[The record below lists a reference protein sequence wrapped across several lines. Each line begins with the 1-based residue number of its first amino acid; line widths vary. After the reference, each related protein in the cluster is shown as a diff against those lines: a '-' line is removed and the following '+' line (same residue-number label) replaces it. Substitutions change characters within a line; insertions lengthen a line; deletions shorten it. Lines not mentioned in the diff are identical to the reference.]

1 MNNISEQILQAAD
14 ILAQKR
20 LSELKYDI
28 TVQGTVES
36 LVNLNTGEYKVKYN
50 GNIFS
55 AFSNDLKTT
64 YRIGDNIYIKIPE
77 GDFSNK
83 KLIENKVTD
92 KSLTENNLNE
102 LENSVSPVGPTFD
115 VFYNYDKIK
124 EYGVVAG
131 APKDDKLS
139 IAEIFNRETASNFS
153 DIPFLQYAN
162 KYEYIKIQ
170 ADFLTL
176 FSDIHSEGNYG
187 LELAFSSNGEDV
199 FYRLDVSNFNGSPYS
214 FNTYSTQS
222 VTVKIQTKFLTGLKS
237 IKLFEE
243 GFQYDKYLSNGEYIY
258 LDKTT
263 GKELIHDNE
272 TNEYYYLNDNN
283 EKIIVNQE
291 NRIEKINDK
300 SPNIFVKNI
309 QVQYVEVKNLI
320 DNLYYLRIKTPNGQM
335 FTDQIDEITL
345 QGQLIYNGNSVLTEK
360 NSTCYWYERDYSV
373 MIGDEAYDKNAGFG
387 WRPISANFD
396 TLVLKDEDVIYK
408 KVLKLMVVYSDNV
421 VMSEEIIISNY
432 NTDYNCWL
440 EQLTVGDT
448 IDLHIKNNRDED
460 ELVGDWYLSLP
471 DGSYQEVPNGK
482 QKSEIEVKQYLLYSA
497 VTFYCSIYDKD
508 RKNIIAT
515 EEYTIT
521 NTESQE
527 DLSIKYIGEDSF
539 RYDSNGDIT
548 IEDSEK
554 ERTIECQFA
563 WKDGVGTSY
572 DMTWYSPDGSLL
584 TTGERVN
591 PIDSMIENL
600 WVDKYNILHYTI
612 KQKYKINFNNNTI
625 QIKVTTLDQKEYIFN
640 KEILFVKDGDQG
652 TNGTTYI
659 AAIRPCD
666 DNGIKLSGLQPLV
679 FNPLTKELLDEQ
691 ERIRNDNTLS
701 NEEKI
706 KQILEVRKRG
716 WNTLK
721 LRVYVYKDGELI
733 NNLNGNKYTIKY
745 EWSGT
750 NIKLPEAETDDE
762 YISISG
768 NSDPVIDF
776 YSTSDKY
783 EFYIKIK
790 ITVREKAGDSTVYLY
805 SIYPIDVAVNGFEYN
820 RVDINEIPSYIKYNS
835 SGLNPSFYSNALKYT
850 FDEIDQ
856 TKLVESLN
864 KDILVIEDKQ
874 QKESEIIDRYLVPS
888 SNFIFERDSD
898 KNNSSIGILK
908 CPDPQYNT
916 RYLLHSIVMYL
927 DTYGNEAING
937 WDGTQLDIDNKGQY
951 VFAPQVGAGTK
962 NEQNQFTGVVMGKDS
977 GQKKIGLYGYQNGI
991 TTFGLMQDGSAFFG
1005 ASTSGRIN
1013 IDGTKANIYGG
1024 LTENG
1029 ANSMKLTLS
1038 DMRMTGSTKAININD
1053 SKGES
1058 AFYVTY
1064 NGYMYANNVKIKGNV
1079 EATTLT
1085 ATKSGK
1091 IADFTID
1098 STGLRGGSIT
1108 CRNLVANTD
1117 GEIAGWKITGQ
1128 SLKSPGASVDQPSE
1142 AGGVPTWTG
1151 TTLNSSGQI
1160 YTQKLY
1166 ASGGDIGGWQINS
1179 TNLYGS
1185 AEGKF
1190 QSITYDDE
1198 GNMSVSEITGI
1209 KFTELRK
1216 GGQIKTNTV
1225 QIFSDPQAEGQIGD
1239 YIGYMGLVY
1248 GSTTSKDTTYNI
1260 GIYSLTGARLEAKGD
1275 IAIAAGKG
1283 SIWMHGNIMARK
1295 GFYCGNSSNIDNLDK
1310 KFIVENRIIRLGAET
1325 DADQLYIRSSWL
1337 VLKDDGM
1344 SIKKPTTIT
1353 KDVTISANQKLSL
1366 SGSGYISTPTI
1377 QTNKIQPVGN
1387 ETTIQVKGTMS
1398 GSFSGGLT
1406 SGNYYYNS
1414 SGAYTKLLAGSTI
1427 DDSIKVFAKF
1437 S

>member
-28 TVQGTVES
+28 TVQGTIES

-83 KLIENKVTD
+83 KLIENKVTN

-115 VFYNYDKIK
+115 VFYNYDKVK

-131 APKDDKLS
+131 APKDDTLS
-139 IAEIFNRETASNFS
+139 ITEIFNRETASNFS

-258 LDKTT
+258 LDKITD
-263 GKELIHDNE
+263 KELIHDNE

-283 EKIIVNQE
+283 EKIIVSQE

-320 DNLYYLRIKTPNGQM
+320 DNLYYLRIRTPNGQM

-421 VMSEEIIISNY
+421 VMSEEIVISNY

-591 PIDSMIENL
+591 PVDSMIENL

-888 SNFIFERDSD
+888 SNFIFERDSA

-1013 IDGTKANIYGG
+1013 IDGTKADIYGG

-1038 DMRMTGSTKAININD
+1038 DMRMTGNTKAININD

-1058 AFYVTY
+1058 AFHVTY

-1098 STGLRGGSIT
+1098 SNGLRGGSIT

-1128 SLKSPGASVDQPSE
+1128 SLKSPGASVNQPSE

-1166 ASGGDIGGWQINS
+1166 ASGGDIAGWKINP
-1179 TNLYGS
+1179 TNLRG
-1185 AEGKF
+1185 
-1190 QSITYDDE
+1190 
-1198 GNMSVSEITGI
+1198 EITSEYASQDSVTGEVQMVSDTL
-1209 KFTELRK
+1209 FTELCK
-1216 GGQIKTNTV
+1216 GGEIKTNKV
-1225 QIFSDPQAEGQIGD
+1225 LVFNLPGASGGEGSQ
-1239 YIGYMGLVY
+1239 IGYMGLV
-1248 GSTTSKDTTYNI
+1248 GGDNGVSKTSNV
-1260 GIYSLTGARLEAKGD
+1260 GIYSFGGARVVASSD
-1275 IAIAAGKG
+1275 ISMSVSTG

-1310 KFIVENRIIRLGAET
+1310 KFIVENRTIRLGAET

-1387 ETTIQVKGTMS
+1387 ETGKIEAKGTIH
-1398 GSFSGGLT
+1398 GTFTGTFSGTG
-1406 SGNYYYNS
+1406 
-1414 SGAYTKLLAGSTI
+1414 KLDANSTI
-1427 DDSIKVFAKF
+1427 DPNVIVYAKF
-1437 S
+1437 K

>member
-36 LVNLNTGEYKVKYN
+36 LVNLNTGEYKVRYN

-139 IAEIFNRETASNFS
+139 ITEIFNRETASNFS

-309 QVQYVEVKNLI
+309 EVQYIEVKNLI

-396 TLVLKDEDVIYK
+396 TLVLKDEDVVYK

-421 VMSEEIIISNY
+421 VMSEEIVISNY

-448 IDLHIKNNRDED
+448 IDLHIRNNRDED

-666 DNGIKLSGLQPLV
+666 DNGVKLSGLQPLV

-701 NEEKI
+701 DEEKI

-888 SNFIFERDSD
+888 SNFIFERDSA

-937 WDGTQLDIDNKGQY
+937 WDGTQLDIDNKGKY
-951 VFAPQVGAGTK
+951 IFAPQVGAGIK
-962 NEQNQFTGVVMGKDS
+962 DEQNRFTGVVMGKDS
-977 GQKKIGLYGYQNGI
+977 GEKKIGLYGYQAGI
-991 TTFGLMQDGSAFFG
+991 TTFALMEDGSAFFG
-1005 ASTSGRIN
+1005 ASTNGRIN
-1013 IDGTKANIYGG
+1013 INGTSAEIYGG
-1024 LTENG
+1024 LNKNG
-1029 ANSMKLTLS
+1029 ANSMKLILNDTNIS
-1038 DMRMTGSTKAININD
+1038 GSTRAININN
-1053 SKGES
+1053 SKKES

-1064 NGYMYANNVKIKGNV
+1064 NGKMYANNVEVTGNV
-1079 EATTLT
+1079 TATTLT
-1085 ATKSGK
+1085 ATEKGTIGKFTIEKDWLKGGYIECNNLIANVDGK
-1091 IADFTID
+1091 IGGWTI
-1098 STGLRGGSIT
+1098 T
-1108 CRNLVANTD
+1108 N
-1117 GEIAGWKITGQ
+1117 Q
-1128 SLKSPGASVDQPSE
+1128 SLKSDSATIEEKDGKVIKWS
-1142 AGGVPTWTG
+1142 G
-1151 TTLNSSGQI
+1151 TSLYSSGKI
-1160 YTQKLY
+1160 YTNLLY
-1166 ASGGDIGGWQINS
+1166 ANGGDIGGWQINS

-1185 AEGKF
+1185 VQGEYL
-1190 QSITYDDE
+1190 SYSYDNE
-1198 GNMSVSEITGI
+1198 GNLIDAEKRTGI
-1209 KFTELRK
+1209 WFTKLLK
-1216 GGQIKTNTV
+1216 GGQIETNMIHIYGNPTE
-1225 QIFSDPQAEGQIGD
+1225 QGGTGTKIGT
-1239 YIGYMGLVY
+1239 MGLVY
-1248 GSTTSKDTTYNI
+1248 GSTNNKDTTENV
-1260 GIYSLTGARLEAKGD
+1260 GISSDNGIRID
-1275 IAIAAGKG
+1275 AAGNIALRALTG
-1283 SIWMHGNIMARK
+1283 SIWLHGNMMAKK
-1295 GFYCGNSSNIDNLDK
+1295 GFYCGKGSSVVDPEL
-1310 KFIVENRIIRLGAET
+1310 KFIVENRAIRLGANVEKNK
-1325 DADQLYIRSSWL
+1325 DEVYINSSGYIL
-1337 VLKDDGM
+1337 
-1344 SIKKPTTIT
+1344 SPQAI
-1353 KDVTISANQKLSL
+1353 TISAPITSNKQIELQGANLILSTTANITNN
-1366 SGSGYISTPTI
+1366 YIQAPIVQTDKI
-1377 QTNKIQPVGN
+1377 QTIGANAVKIIEV
-1387 ETTIQVKGTMS
+1387 TGTMS
-1398 GSFSGGLT
+1398 GTFSGVMHLKK
-1406 SGNYYYNS
+1406 N
-1414 SGAYTKLLAGSTI
+1414 STI